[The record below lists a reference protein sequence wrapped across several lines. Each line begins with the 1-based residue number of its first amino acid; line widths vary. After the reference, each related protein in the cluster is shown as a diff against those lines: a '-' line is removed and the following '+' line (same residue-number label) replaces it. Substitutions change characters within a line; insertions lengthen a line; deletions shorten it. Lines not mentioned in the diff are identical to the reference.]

1 MTGITKLLKTKG
13 GIFAA
18 SAVIGM
24 AAGAATYLAIDLA
37 KKRSR
42 KKAYDEALERYSGGE
57 NTEWPDI
64 PEGVNVEEVEVEYD
78 DGPKVVV
85 SPIFAKPDLS
95 EMVDYTKF
103 HSKKDDDVEEKTET
117 VEDIAPFVIID
128 EETYLESTRDYVKAD
143 ATYFTKDDVLAGWNN
158 DLVAREIETT
168 VGREAVEKFADP
180 SVGSVYVR
188 NESLKVDYEIVR
200 CDDPFEDVQHEAVM
214 EG

>member
-1 MTGITKLLKTKG
+1 M
-13 GIFAA
+13 
-18 SAVIGM
+18 
-24 AAGAATYLAIDLA
+24 
-37 KKRSR
+37 
-42 KKAYDEALERYSGGE
+42 
-57 NTEWPDI
+57 
-64 PEGVNVEEVEVEYD
+64 
-78 DGPKVVV
+78 VV

-103 HSKKDDDVEEKTET
+103 HSKKDVVEEKTET
-117 VEDIAPFVIID
+117 VEDGVPQIVIID
-128 EETYLESTRDYVKAD
+128 EETYLESARDYVKAD